1 MFSKSKRFPE
11 GSNGM
16 MNVPCITQLVSLP
29 PPVYF
34 SAGKDYIPGPG
45 EYEVLMDDSGRH
57 KRYGF
62 LTQTNR
68 FSEGPDPSLSSE
80 FYAHNNESTTTSLS
94 ISSTTSSNRTSD
106 ESRSSPRKAS
116 ISPTDT
122 INPFEKYRYAMQK
135 EIETLQTKTRKMD
148 ATIQTL
154 ETEKH
159 DTKALLLDK
168 DQELADLRSKNAM
181 LQKTAKKSTKAA
193 QLQKKIEQLEEAL
206 QNSQSEHQKQL
217 QEKDQT
223 IEALRLEVDTHKQ
236 SVCDLEKAQQSSQ
249 QQHTLLEAQV
259 QTLTAQLSESQS
271 NAAQQALQLTDL
283 GHTVETMAQSITSLS
298 QQLEVQTSD
307 NANLQQVNRD
317 IMLRLEAQQER
328 VQQLESRLVLKDEE
342 IDALLNTIDERD
354 RALQQSASK
363 VETLDQR
370 FNVYREYVDTTVVPH
385 LRGQT
390 KAMEDMHIQELN
402 ALLTELH
409 EAKRFMNKQAQSM
422 DLLKSNVHWLTVQNT
437 QLKSLIQT
445 MHQEHKNQWIMN
457 KKHYAQHGSS
467 TSKRTL
473 IHSEQQHQQQPQ
485 QDNEND
491 DTISFSSKSTVSN
504 YQDNLSNHLDSS
516 TIVLNDSG
524 FGILTEEI
532 K

>member
-11 GSNGM
+11 
-16 MNVPCITQLVSLP
+16 
-29 PPVYF
+29 
-34 SAGKDYIPGPG
+34 AGKDYIPGPG

-68 FSEGPDPSLSSE
+68 FSEGPDPSVSCE
-80 FYAHNNESTTTSLS
+80 FYSNNNESTTTSLS

-148 ATIQTL
+148 SAIHTL
-154 ETEKH
+154 ETEKN
-159 DTKALLLDK
+159 DTKALLLDR

-181 LQKTAKKSTKAA
+181 LQKTIQRQEKSTKAA
-193 QLQKKIEQLEEAL
+193 QLQKRIEQLEEAL
-206 QNSQSEHQKQL
+206 QSSQTEHQKQL
-217 QEKDQT
+217 QEKDQA
-223 IEALRLEVDTHKQ
+223 IQVLRLEVDTHKQ
-236 SVCDLEKAQQSSQ
+236 SVCDLEKARQSSREE
-249 QQHTLLEAQV
+249 HALLEAQV
-259 QTLTAQLSESQS
+259 HTLTAQLSESQS
-271 NAAQQALQLTDL
+271 DMALQALQTSQLEHKLQDMT
-283 GHTVETMAQSITSLS
+283 QSISSLS
-298 QQLEVQTSD
+298 QQLETQTAENVS
-307 NANLQQVNRD
+307 LEQVNHDLTLQLQAR
-317 IMLRLEAQQER
+317 QELI
-328 VQQLESRLVLKDEE
+328 QKLESRLVLKDEE

-354 RALQQSASK
+354 RALQESASK
-363 VETLDQR
+363 IEVLDQR
-370 FNVYREYVDTTVVPH
+370 FTVYRNYMDTTVVPH

-390 KAMEDMHIQELN
+390 KAMEEMHIKELN
-402 ALLTELH
+402 QMLTELH

-422 DLLKSNVHWLTVQNT
+422 DLLKSSVHWLSVQNT
-437 QLKSLIQT
+437 QLKSLIHT
-445 MHQEHKNQWIMN
+445 MHQEHQSQWAIN
-457 KKHYAQHGSS
+457 KRHYSQQGIKKHQLHQE
-467 TSKRTL
+467 
-473 IHSEQQHQQQPQ
+473 EQ
-485 QDNEND
+485 DDND

>member
-11 GSNGM
+11 
-16 MNVPCITQLVSLP
+16 
-29 PPVYF
+29 
-34 SAGKDYIPGPG
+34 AGKDYMPGPG
-45 EYEVLMDDSGRH
+45 EYEVLMDDSGKH

-68 FSEGPDPSLSSE
+68 FSEGPDPSISSE
-80 FYAHNNESTTTSLS
+80 LYAHNNESTTTSLS

-106 ESRSSPRKAS
+106 ESRSSPRKSS

-135 EIETLQTKTRKMD
+135 EIETLQTKTKKMD
-148 ATIQTL
+148 ATIHTL

-181 LQKTAKKSTKAA
+181 LQKTIQRQEKSTKAA
-193 QLQKKIEQLEEAL
+193 QLQKKVEQLEEAL

-236 SVCDLEKAQQSSQ
+236 SVYNLEKAQQSSQ
-249 QQHTLLEAQV
+249 QEHTLLETQLQA
-259 QTLTAQLSESQS
+259 LTAQLAESQS
-271 NAAQQALQLTDL
+271 NAAQQAMQLSDL
-283 GHTVETMAQSITSLS
+283 NHTLENMTRSIASLS
-298 QQLEVQTSD
+298 QQLETQTND
-307 NANLQQVNRD
+307 NAGLKQVNHEL
-317 IMLRLEAQQER
+317 MVRLQAQQEQ

-354 RALQQSASK
+354 RALQESASK
-363 VETLDQR
+363 MEMLDER
-370 FNVYREYVDTTVVPH
+370 FNIYRDYVDTTVVPH

-390 KAMEDMHIQELN
+390 KAMEDLHIQELN

-422 DLLKSNVHWLTVQNT
+422 DLLKSDVHWLTVQNT
-437 QLKSLIQT
+437 QLKSLMQI
-445 MHQEHKNQWIMN
+445 MYQEHKHQCSMN
-457 KKHYAQHGSS
+457 KKHYSSSHHGS
-467 TSKRTL
+467 TKKTL
-473 IHSEQQHQQQPQ
+473 LAASEQQRPSHQE
-485 QDNEND
+485 QDNDND

-504 YQDNLSNHLDSS
+504 YQDNLSHHLDSS
-516 TIVLNDSG
+516 TVVLNDSG

>member
-1 MFSKSKRFPE
+1 
-11 GSNGM
+11 
-16 MNVPCITQLVSLP
+16 MNMSCITQLVSLP

-68 FSEGPDPSLSSE
+68 FSEGPDPLVSSE
-80 FYAHNNESTTTSLS
+80 FYVHNNESTTTSLS
-94 ISSTTSSNRTSD
+94 VSSTTSSNRTSD
-106 ESRSSPRKAS
+106 ESRSSPRKSS

-206 QNSQSEHQKQL
+206 QNSQLEHQKQL
-217 QEKDQT
+217 QEKNQA

-236 SVCDLEKAQQSSQ
+236 SVCDLQEAQQSSQ
-249 QQHTLLEAQV
+249 QEHALLEV
-259 QTLTAQLSESQS
+259 QLQSLAVQLSESQGT
-271 NAAQQALQLTDL
+271 AAQQALKLTDMS
-283 GHTVETMAQSITSLS
+283 HTVEGLTQSIASLS
-298 QQLEVQTSD
+298 QQLETQTTD
-307 NANLQQVNRD
+307 NVGLKQVNHD
-317 IMLRLEAQQER
+317 LTLRLQVQQER

-354 RALQQSASK
+354 RALQESASK
-363 VETLDQR
+363 VEALDQR
-370 FNVYREYVDTTVVPH
+370 FNVYRDYVDTTVVPH
-385 LRGQT
+385 LQGQT
-390 KAMEDMHIQELN
+390 KAMEGMHIQELN
-402 ALLTELH
+402 ELLTELH

-422 DLLKSNVHWLTVQNT
+422 DLLKSNVHWLTMQNT

-445 MHQEHKNQWIMN
+445 MHQEHKSQWTMN
-457 KKHYAQHGSS
+457 KKHHSQHGSR
-467 TSKRTL
+467 KAL
-473 IHSEQQHQQQPQ
+473 ALSEQQQPSQEQ
-485 QDNEND
+485 QDNENN

>member
-11 GSNGM
+11 
-16 MNVPCITQLVSLP
+16 
-29 PPVYF
+29 
-34 SAGKDYIPGPG
+34 AGKDYIPGPG

-68 FSEGPDPSLSSE
+68 FSEGPDPSISSE

-116 ISPTDT
+116 ISPMDT

-181 LQKTAKKSTKAA
+181 LQKTIQRQEKSTKAA

-223 IEALRLEVDTHKQ
+223 IDALRSEVDIHKQ
-236 SVCDLEKAQQSSQ
+236 SVCNLKEAQQSSRQ
-249 QQHTLLEAQV
+249 EHALLEAQL

-271 NAAQQALQLTDL
+271 NAAQQALKLTDL
-283 GHTVETMAQSITSLS
+283 NHALEDMAQSMASLS
-298 QQLEVQTSD
+298 QQLETQTTD
-307 NANLQQVNRD
+307 NASLQQVNHD
-317 IMLRLEAQQER
+317 LMLRLQAQQER
-328 VQQLESRLVLKDEE
+328 VVQLESRLVLKDEE

-354 RALQQSASK
+354 RALQESASK
-363 VETLDQR
+363 ADASDQR
-370 FNVYREYVDTTVVPH
+370 FNVYRDYVDTTVVPH
-385 LRGQT
+385 LRGQA
-390 KAMEDMHIQELN
+390 KAMQDLHIQELN

-409 EAKRFMNKQAQSM
+409 EAKRFINKQAQSM
-422 DLLKSNVHWLTVQNT
+422 DLLKSNLHWLTVQNT

-445 MHQEHKNQWIMN
+445 MYQEHKNQWTIN
-457 KKHYAQHGSS
+457 KKHYHLSHHGNSS
-467 TSKRTL
+467 SSKKTL
-473 IHSEQQHQQQPQ
+473 LVASEQQQQRRGGGGPSQ
-485 QDNEND
+485 QAEQENEND

-504 YQDNLSNHLDSS
+504 YQDNLSHHLDSS

>member
-1 MFSKSKRFPE
+1 MFSKSKAISR
-11 GSNGM
+11 
-16 MNVPCITQLVSLP
+16 
-29 PPVYF
+29 
-34 SAGKDYIPGPG
+34 AGKDYIPGPG

-68 FSEGPDPSLSSE
+68 FSEGPDPSISSE

-116 ISPTDT
+116 ISPMDT

-181 LQKTAKKSTKAA
+181 LQKTIQRQEKSTKAA

-223 IEALRLEVDTHKQ
+223 IDALRSEVDIHKQ
-236 SVCDLEKAQQSSQ
+236 SVCNLKEAQQSSRQ
-249 QQHTLLEAQV
+249 EHALLEAQL

-271 NAAQQALQLTDL
+271 NAAQQALKLTDL
-283 GHTVETMAQSITSLS
+283 NHALEDMAQSMASLS
-298 QQLEVQTSD
+298 QQLETQTTD
-307 NANLQQVNRD
+307 NASLQQVNHD
-317 IMLRLEAQQER
+317 LMLRLQAQQER
-328 VQQLESRLVLKDEE
+328 VVQLESRLVLKDEE

-354 RALQQSASK
+354 RALQESASK
-363 VETLDQR
+363 ADASDQR
-370 FNVYREYVDTTVVPH
+370 FNVYRDYVDTTVVPH
-385 LRGQT
+385 LRGQA
-390 KAMEDMHIQELN
+390 KAMQDLHIQELN

-409 EAKRFMNKQAQSM
+409 EAKRFINKQAQSM
-422 DLLKSNVHWLTVQNT
+422 DLLKSNLHWLTVQNT

-445 MHQEHKNQWIMN
+445 MYQEHKNQWTIN
-457 KKHYAQHGSS
+457 KKHYHLSHHGNSS
-467 TSKRTL
+467 SSKKTL
-473 IHSEQQHQQQPQ
+473 LVASEQQQQRRGGGGPSQ
-485 QDNEND
+485 QAEQENEND

-504 YQDNLSNHLDSS
+504 YQDNLSHHLDSS